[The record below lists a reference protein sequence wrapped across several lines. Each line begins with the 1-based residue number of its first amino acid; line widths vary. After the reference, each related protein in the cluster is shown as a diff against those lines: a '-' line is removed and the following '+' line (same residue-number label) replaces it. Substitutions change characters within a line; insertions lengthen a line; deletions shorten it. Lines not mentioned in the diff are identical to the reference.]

1 VKRGEKKVEVSRFF
15 KISRNTLDL
24 WPKKER
30 ETPEVQV
37 SRPVGVGT
45 RPKIQ
50 DLKKFQE
57 FVAENCD
64 KTKKLMAQLWG
75 NEEPQQNISY
85 GKQVGITRKKK
96 PMGIKKEMKKKE

>member
-1 VKRGEKKVEVSRFF
+1 M
-15 KISRNTLDL
+15 
-24 WPKKER
+24 
-30 ETPEVQV
+30 QV

-57 FVAENCD
+57 FVGENCD

-85 GKQVGITRKKK
+85 GKQVGITRKKTYWYQERDEEK
-96 PMGIKKEMKKKE
+96 RV

>member
-1 VKRGEKKVEVSRFF
+1 VKA
-15 KISRNTLDL
+15 
-24 WPKKER
+24 
-30 ETPEVQV
+30 

-75 NEEPQQNISY
+75 NEDPQQNISY
-85 GKQVGITRKKK
+85 GKQVGITRKKQ
-96 PMGIKKEMKKKE
+96 PRAIKKEMNKKEYNFEKS